1 MPSLT
6 KILISFLLC
15 FMQLCIANDALDYN
29 TNTQNGKHVEIA
41 ITTWGSDFYYA
52 IMSTMG
58 ATTLGILVASA
69 WKPRSDRIFFYLCAA
84 ICGVATIA
92 YFAMGSNLGWTPID
106 VEFTRTINGVAGR
119 NREIFYARY
128 IDWSA
133 KPYPVMTSSR
143 QLTVLRFI
151 TTPLL
156 LLDLLLTAGLPWPT
170 VLWTIALDII
180 MVVTGLLGAL
190 VKTRYKWGKR

>member
-1 MPSLT
+1 MLSLRKT
-6 KILISFLLC
+6 LVSFLLC
-15 FMQLCIANDALDYN
+15 FAQLCVANDALDYN
-29 TNTQNGKHVEIA
+29 TNTQNDKHVEIA

-69 WKPRSDRIFFYLCAA
+69 WKPRSDRLFFYLCAT

-106 VEFTRTINGVAGR
+106 VEFPRTINGVAGR

-133 KPYPVMTSSR
+133 KSCSHLTGAH
-143 QLTVLRFI
+143 QLT
-151 TTPLL
+151 
-156 LLDLLLTAGLPWPT
+156 DCS
-170 VLWTIALDII
+170 
-180 MVVTGLLGAL
+180 
-190 VKTRYKWGKR
+190 